1 MKKINEFEDYSIT
14 KEGEIFSHKTNKWLK
29 PIFDC
34 DGYRQIT
41 LCKNNKRYTKRM
53 HKLVAL
59 TYISNENN
67 LPIINHINGIKTD
80 NRIENLEWCSHSHN
94 NKHAFEFGLK
104 TISNKQKL
112 RISLQGKLRAKI
124 VLNTQTGIFYESL
137 TEAAKLLGYNYK
149 YLAAKIINPN
159 KNNTNLIYV

>member
-1 MKKINEFEDYSIT
+1 MKPIPNYPNYAIT
-14 KEGEIFSHKTNKWLK
+14 KDGEVWSLRFNKKLTPCK
-29 PIFDC
+29 NSR
-34 DGYRQIT
+34 GYMQVV
-41 LCKNNKRYTKRM
+41 LCKDLKYKNYTIHR
-53 HKLVAL
+53 LVAEA
-59 TYISNENN
+59 YIDNVNN
-67 LPIINHINGIKTD
+67 YKMVNHINGIKTD

-94 NKHAFEFGLK
+94 IKHAFEFGLK